1 MVAAITI
8 TPSPLFGRI
17 GVRPEVRKGSE
28 AAVGGRESADFCR
41 AAPSRLTLGFDRPE
55 LGATGNDQGLHA
67 DERLAERSRRLRS
80 DRREL
85 KALDILPG
93 DPPSGR

>member
-55 LGATGNDQGLHA
+55 LGATGNDRA
-67 DERLAERSRRLRS
+67 CMRTNDSRNEVDAYVRT
-80 DRREL
+80 
-85 KALDILPG
+85 AG
-93 DPPSGR
+93 N